1 MSQLKKGAVLSYI
14 TIFLTNIVG
23 LFLTPFIIRSLGQ
36 SEYGLYILLGS
47 FVGYISLLD
56 FGLSNTIVRFVAK
69 YRANNDTV
77 GEKNFL
83 GTVLIIYVLISFLV
97 LALGAIG
104 YFNLDYIFEQSLTS
118 EELEKSKIL
127 MMLFIFNMTISLPGG
142 TFAGICSGYEEFV
155 FPKIVN
161 IIRYIVRS
169 FVIVAVL
176 LYGGKSISIVIV
188 DTILNIFI
196 ILINMYYV
204 LVVMKVKIGFTSF
217 NKELVRKIFSY
228 SVWIFVFAMIGQL
241 FWKSGQM
248 ILGITIS
255 TEAVAVFAVGIVLS
269 GYFGAFAGAIN
280 SVFLP
285 RATFMIEQNSTRKEL
300 TAFFVK
306 IGRILTFIL
315 MYVWAGFILF
325 GQNFIE
331 LWVGNDYEDS
341 YLITVIIMTAY
352 ILPLVQNFANS
363 LIEATGR
370 FKFKAKVYFIT
381 ISIGII
387 LGALLSPYY
396 GYWAITWSYSIF
408 WVLSQI
414 IMNWYFDKT
423 LNLDIVCFFK
433 QTFGQLLIV
442 LIVTMIIGY
451 FTNSMLGTTWVFFIL
466 KALIYSLVYLG
477 LVYLF
482 VLNDYE
488 KKLFLKFKKVK

>member
-1 MSQLKKGAVLSYI
+1 
-14 TIFLTNIVG
+14 
-23 LFLTPFIIRSLGQ
+23 
-36 SEYGLYILLGS
+36 
-47 FVGYISLLD
+47 
-56 FGLSNTIVRFVAK
+56 
-69 YRANNDTV
+69 
-77 GEKNFL
+77 
-83 GTVLIIYVLISFLV
+83 
-97 LALGAIG
+97 
-104 YFNLDYIFEQSLTS
+104 
-118 EELEKSKIL
+118 
-127 MMLFIFNMTISLPGG
+127 MLFIFNMTISLPGG
-142 TFAGICSGYEEFV
+142 TFAGICSGYEEFI
-155 FPKIVN
+155 FPRVVN

-169 FVIVAVL
+169 LVVLTVL
-176 LYGGKSISIVIV
+176 LYGGKSIAIVVV

-217 NKELVRKIFSY
+217 NRTLVRKIFSY

-285 RATFMIEQNSTRKEL
+285 RATFMVEKDTDRKEL
-300 TAFFVK
+300 TAFFIKV
-306 IGRILTFIL
+306 GRILTFLL
-315 MYVWAGFILF
+315 MYIWAGFILF

-331 LWVGNDYEDS
+331 LWVGADYEDS
-341 YLITVIIMTAY
+341 YFITVIIMTAY

-381 ISIGII
+381 ISLGII

-396 GYWAITWSYSIF
+396 GYWAIAWSYSVF

-423 LNLDIVCFFK
+423 LNLDIIYFFK
-433 QTFGQLLIV
+433 QTFGKLLIV
-442 LIVTMIIGY
+442 LITAMTIGY
-451 FTNSMLGTTWVFFIL
+451 FINSMLGNSWIYFFI
-466 KALIYSLVYLG
+466 KALLFSFVYIG

-482 VLNDYE
+482 VLNEYE
-488 KKLFLKFKKVK
+488 KNLFFKLKK